1 MGDPFAQFV
10 QKQIFDRNQKIVE
23 SKNLAIDMDPDVA
36 KAFVSSNAVS
46 SKQLDLHESHFH
58 FHNTFLISSASKGN
72 SAFLLKVGTKRRRT
86 RQEIQDQKEEAELKQ
101 QSVEQKLSQIDSLMQ
116 RCAELEQKAQHNEA
130 ADLILR
136 DMINKG

>member
-1 MGDPFAQFV
+1 MVGDPFAQFV

-23 SKNLAIDMDPDVA
+23 SKNLAIDMDPDIA

-58 FHNTFLISSASKGN
+58 FHKTFLISSASKGN

-86 RQEIQDQKEEAELKQ
+86 RQEIQDEKEEAELKQ
-101 QSVEQKLSQIDSLMQ
+101 QSVEQKLS
-116 RCAELEQKAQHNEA
+116 
-130 ADLILR
+130 
-136 DMINKG
+136 